1 MDLFK
6 FMKNWTLPLAMLAG
20 VIGYFVFANFTFLEP
35 TKPFMNG
42 LISFLTPS
50 LIFAQLLLTFCKIE
64 PKELVPRVWHGWLL
78 AIQAISCGIIALLL
92 IFCPMDE
99 SYKEIFEAAMVC
111 LICPTATAA
120 AVITGKL
127 GGSASSLTTYTLL
140 SNILAAI
147 AVPLIFPLVEPHT
160 DVTFGI
166 AFLKILSKVFPLLLA
181 PFFIALLFRYYIPR
195 LHKFLL
201 KYHTSAFYLW
211 AVALTIV
218 MGQTTR
224 SLVNSTADVTV
235 EMLIAFAGLV
245 TCCLQFYFG
254 KRIGSAYNDRISAG
268 QALGQKN
275 TVLAIWMAVTY
286 LNPLSSVGPG
296 SYVVW
301 QNIINSYQLWK
312 KRKNEPSSFYNKKD
326 EQDRKDFELILEAYN
341 FKGYD
346 KGRRGIHMRLLHM
359 GILMNHKKISR
370 LMKKYKLFYPIRK
383 ANPAR
388 RMAKAIKTSNY
399 ADNVLNRHFDEYG
412 PGYVLETDITYLFYG
427 PKRSKAYLSVVKDG
441 FTKQILSYVLSTSL
455 EEDFVLKT
463 INQLFEKHKHDI
475 HTDALI
481 HSDQG
486 AHYTSIRFIDLLKS
500 LEIRQSMSRRGNC
513 WDNAP
518 QKSFLGHMKDEIGK
532 YIEITST
539 YDGLEKVINNYMDYY
554 NNERYQYKLA
564 KLSPNEFFEYYKTG
578 NYPLDHITKEPVEYK
593 KKFK

>member
-1 MDLFK
+1 
-6 FMKNWTLPLAMLAG
+6 
-20 VIGYFVFANFTFLEP
+20 
-35 TKPFMNG
+35 
-42 LISFLTPS
+42 
-50 LIFAQLLLTFCKIE
+50 
-64 PKELVPRVWHGWLL
+64 
-78 AIQAISCGIIALLL
+78 
-92 IFCPMDE
+92 
-99 SYKEIFEAAMVC
+99 
-111 LICPTATAA
+111 
-120 AVITGKL
+120 
-127 GGSASSLTTYTLL
+127 
-140 SNILAAI
+140 
-147 AVPLIFPLVEPHT
+147 
-160 DVTFGI
+160 
-166 AFLKILSKVFPLLLA
+166 
-181 PFFIALLFRYYIPR
+181 
-195 LHKFLL
+195 
-201 KYHTSAFYLW
+201 
-211 AVALTIV
+211 
-218 MGQTTR
+218 
-224 SLVNSTADVTV
+224 
-235 EMLIAFAGLV
+235 
-245 TCCLQFYFG
+245 
-254 KRIGSAYNDRISAG
+254 
-268 QALGQKN
+268 
-275 TVLAIWMAVTY
+275 
-286 LNPLSSVGPG
+286 
-296 SYVVW
+296 
-301 QNIINSYQLWK
+301 
-312 KRKNEPSSFYNKKD
+312 
-326 EQDRKDFELILEAYN
+326 
-341 FKGYD
+341 
-346 KGRRGIHMRLLHM
+346 
-359 GILMNHKKISR
+359 
-370 LMKKYKLFYPIRK
+370 MKKYKLFYPIRK

-518 QKSFLGHMKDEIGK
+518 QKSFFGHMKDEIGK

-593 KKFK
+593 AKFKQARQNLNKDLTIKRLISVINRISHFK